1 LPVKTKWRWVFLLLI
16 AALLVVAAVWA
27 ARMVGHA
34 LSLKAQLDDLQ
45 AMAEGN
51 PDQVDPQAAIAL
63 VHGLH
68 ADVTVLQAG
77 VRPVLWLTPYLGWVP
92 RYGGDIQ
99 ASPHLLAMGSALM
112 DTADILLD
120 VFSPLL
126 EDAPGDPIQRGLQA
140 LSDGRPDLRTARA
153 QLGAAAEA
161 RARVD
166 TGRLSPRVRGWVDR
180 LDRYLPLAEVAVEAG
195 MIAPGLLGAD
205 GPRTYLILAQNN
217 DELRPTGG
225 FITGVG
231 LVRVEGGRIADL
243 SFADSYAVDDFSKP
257 YPEPPRPLW
266 DHMLAE
272 LWLLRDSNWSPDF
285 PTAARQAAYFYEYGT
300 GQTTD
305 GVIALNMQALRL
317 LVEAL
322 EPLRIPG
329 AVEPVTGDNV
339 MDWIRQ
345 ARGGAPTE
353 GFRDWYKHRKDFME
367 PLVLA
372 LRSRLE
378 KGEVDWPALARAV
391 EQGLQEKHILIYV
404 ADPEAAALLFRQGW
418 DGAVSSPAGDY
429 LLVVDSNL
437 GFNKVNPLVDETLEY
452 KVSLGADG
460 SAQGELQIGYH
471 NRSQGSAADCDPA
484 SRYGADYIADMHR
497 CYWDYLRVY
506 VLDGS
511 RLTVATPAPLPE
523 ASLYHRKWGGA
534 GRETLT
540 IGPPELGKQV
550 FAVYLLIPRGESREQ
565 RFQYGLPQGTV
576 RREGADWVYALT
588 VQKQPGSRAWPLTV
602 TIVLPEGAQSI
613 ASDPAPTEQ
622 RGSEIIYR
630 WRLDRDRTL
639 QIRYCLQE

>member
-1 LPVKTKWRWVFLLLI
+1 MRTKWWWVLLLLI
-16 AALLVVAAVWA
+16 VVLLVVAAVWA
-27 ARMVGHA
+27 ARIVGHA
-34 LSLKAQLDDLQ
+34 WWLKARLDALQ

-51 PDQVDPQAAIAL
+51 LDQVDRQAAIAL

-68 ADVTVLQAG
+68 ADVTALQSD
-77 VRPVLWLTPYLGWVP
+77 VRPFLWLTPYLGWVP

-112 DTADILLD
+112 DSADILLD
-120 VFSPLL
+120 AFSPLL

-140 LSDGRPDLRTARA
+140 LSDARPDLRAARA
-153 QLGAAAEA
+153 QLEAAAEA

-166 TGRLSPRVRGWVDR
+166 AGRLSPRVRGWVDR
-180 LDRYLPLAEVAVEAG
+180 LDRYLPLAEMAVEAG
-195 MIAPGLLGAD
+195 MSAPGLLGVD
-205 GPRTYLILAQNN
+205 GPRTYLILAQND

-231 LVRVEGGRIADL
+231 LIQVEGGSIAEL

-257 YPEPPRPLW
+257 YPAPPRPLW
-266 DHMLAE
+266 DYMLAE
-272 LWLLRDSNWSPDF
+272 LWLFRDSNWSPDF
-285 PTAARQAAYFYEYGT
+285 PTAAGQVAYFYEYGT
-300 GQTTD
+300 GQVTD
-305 GVIALNMQALRL
+305 GVIALDTQALRL

-329 AVEPVTGDNV
+329 AAEPITGDNV
-339 MDWIRQ
+339 VDWIRQ
-345 ARGGAPTE
+345 ARGGAPPGE
-353 GFRDWYKHRKDFME
+353 EFMDWLTQRKDFIG
-367 PLVLA
+367 PLALA
-372 LRSRLE
+372 LRLRLE
-378 KGEVDWPALARAV
+378 KGEVDWPTLARAV
-391 EQGLQEKHILIYV
+391 EQGLQEKHILVYV
-404 ADPEAAALLFRQGW
+404 ADPEAAALLSRQGW
-418 DGAVSSPAGDY
+418 DGAVSSPVGDY

-437 GFNKVNPLVDETLEY
+437 GFNKVNPLVNETLEY
-452 KVSLGADG
+452 RVSLGADG
-460 SAQGELQIGYH
+460 LAQGELQIGYH
-471 NRSQGSAADCDPA
+471 NRSQGSATDCDPA
-484 SRYGADYIADMHR
+484 PRYGADYIADMHR

-506 VLDGS
+506 VPEGS

-523 ASLYHRKWGGA
+523 ASLYHRKWGRA

-565 RFQYGLPQGTV
+565 RFQYGLPQGAV
-576 RREGADWVYALT
+576 RREGEDWVYALK

-602 TIVLPEGAQSI
+602 TIVLPEGAHSI